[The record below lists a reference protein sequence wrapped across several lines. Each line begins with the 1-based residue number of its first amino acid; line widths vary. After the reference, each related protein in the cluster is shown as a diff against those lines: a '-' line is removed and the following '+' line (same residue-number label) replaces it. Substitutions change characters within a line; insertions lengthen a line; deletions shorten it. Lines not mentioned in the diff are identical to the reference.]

1 MTAEN
6 GESSMSIDQSTTE
19 TRAPQAPAAAG
30 GRGERPAA
38 SLLSR
43 FSPGRYTGVLVGL
56 LVVCLY
62 LAITEPAFG
71 TWDNLMNIVK
81 ANSVMFILALGAT
94 FVIISAGIDL
104 SVASATAA
112 SAMIL
117 GLTLRAGWGT
127 VPAILV
133 TLAFGLGIGLLMGSM
148 ISWLKISFLVV
159 TLGGLSIFQSFALV
173 VNDGATISVFGQG
186 NFDPIRSFVNNEVAG
201 IPILLLFDV
210 ALLLIAGGVL
220 RYTRFGRSL
229 FAVGSNPEAARLNGI
244 NVGVILLFVY
254 GIAGLTAGIASVVQV
269 GRLTGASPE
278 SDPTL
283 LLTVITAVLIGGT
296 AYTGGEGGVFG
307 TLIGVLFLGVVQN
320 GLTLS
325 GVNTFWQGMVSGL
338 ILIGAVG
345 IEVLRRRGRL
355 PRLRR
360 GGPPPEN
367 PPAAPPAAAGPM
379 A

>member
-1 MTAEN
+1 MTVRN
-6 GESSMSIDQSTTE
+6 GDSSMSIDQPTTDA
-19 TRAPQAPAAAG
+19 RPV
-30 GRGERPAA
+30 PAA
-38 SLLSR
+38 SARPRSAGPEWLR
-43 FSPGRYTGVLVGL
+43 RISPGRYSGVLAAL
-56 LVVCLY
+56 LVVCVY

-71 TWDNLMNIVK
+71 TWDNLMNVVK
-81 ANSVMFILALGAT
+81 SNSVMFVLALGAT

-104 SVASATAA
+104 SVASAMAA
-112 SAMIL
+112 SGMIL
-117 GLTLRAGWGT
+117 GLTLRAGWAT
-127 VPAILV
+127 VPAVAV
-133 TLAFGLGIGLLMGSM
+133 TLLFGLGLGLVMGST
-148 ISWLKISFLVV
+148 IAWLKISFLVV

-173 VNDGATISVFGQG
+173 VNDGATISVFGLPG
-186 NFDPIRSFVNNEVAG
+186 FSPIRSFVNDEIAG
-201 IPILLLFDV
+201 IPLLLLFDV
-210 ALLLIAGGVL
+210 ALLLLAGGVL
-220 RYTRFGRSL
+220 RYTRFGRAL

-244 NVGVILLFVY
+244 NVGAVLMTVY
-254 GIAGLTAGIASVVQV
+254 GIAGLTAGVAAVVSV

-345 IEVLRRRGRL
+345 LEVLRRRGRL

-367 PPAAPPAAAGPM
+367 PPAAPAPAAGPT

>member
-1 MTAEN
+1 MSAAE
-6 GESSMSIDQSTTE
+6 T
-19 TRAPQAPAAAG
+19 AAAT
-30 GRGERPAA
+30 AA
-38 SLLSR
+38 DRRDRRTDRRSPMSR
-43 FSPGRYTGVLVGL
+43 ISPGRYSGVLAAL
-56 LVVCLY
+56 AVVSLY

-71 TWDNLMNIVK
+71 TWDNLMNVVK
-81 ANSVMFILALGAT
+81 ANSVMFVLAIGAT

-117 GLTLRAGWGT
+117 GLTLEAGWGAA
-127 VPAILV
+127 PAIAV
-133 TLAFGLGIGLLMGSM
+133 TLLFGLGLGLLMGVT
-148 ISWLKISFLVV
+148 IAWLKISFLVV

-173 VNDGATISVFGQG
+173 ANDGATISVFGLPG
-186 NFDPIRSFVNNEVAG
+186 FSPIRSFVNDEIAG
-201 IPILLLFDV
+201 VPVLLLFDV

-220 RYTRFGRSL
+220 RYTRFGRAL

-244 NVGVILLFVY
+244 NVGAILMAVY
-254 GIAGLTAGIASVVQV
+254 GIAGLTAGIAAIVQV
-269 GRLTGASPE
+269 GRLTGAAPE

-307 TLIGVLFLGVVQN
+307 TMIGVLFLGVVQN

-325 GVNTFWQGMVSGL
+325 GVSTFWQGMVSGL

-345 IEVLRRRGRL
+345 LEVLRRRGRL
-355 PRLRR
+355 PKLRR
-360 GGPPPEN
+360 SA
-367 PPAAPPAAAGPM
+367 AAPPAPPAGPDGP
-379 A
+379 AAATSGAAS

>member
-1 MTAEN
+1 M
-6 GESSMSIDQSTTE
+6 SSIDQPTADAATAGPPP
-19 TRAPQAPAAAG
+19 RAAG
-30 GRGERPAA
+30 AA
-38 SLLSR
+38 PDRAWWRRL
-43 FSPGRYTGVLVGL
+43 SPGRYSGVLFAL
-56 LVVCLY
+56 AVVCVY

-71 TWDNLMNIVK
+71 TWDNLMNVVK
-81 ANSVMFILALGAT
+81 ANSVLFVLAIGAT

-112 SAMIL
+112 SAMVL
-117 GLTLRAGWGT
+117 GLTLRAGWAAA
-127 VPAILV
+127 PAIAV
-133 TLAFGLGIGLLMGSM
+133 TILFGCGLGLLMGAT

-173 VNDGATISVFGQG
+173 VNDGATISVFGLPG
-186 NFDPIRSFVNNEVAG
+186 FEPIRGFVNDEVLG
-201 IPILLLFDV
+201 LPLLLLFDV
-210 ALLLIAGGVL
+210 ALLLVAGGVL
-220 RYTRFGRSL
+220 RYTRFGRAL

-244 NVGVILLFVY
+244 NVGAVLLAVY
-254 GIAGLTAGIASVVQV
+254 GIAGLTAGIAAIVQV

-345 IEVLRRRGRL
+345 LEVLRRRGRL

-360 GGPPPEN
+360 GGPPPES
-367 PPAAPPAAAGPM
+367 PPAAPAPAAGPL

>member
-6 GESSMSIDQSTTE
+6 GETSMSIDQSTSE
-19 TRAPQAPAAAG
+19 ARAQQAPA
-30 GRGERPAA
+30 PAA
-38 SLLSR
+38 RRGDGSSSLLSR
-43 FSPGRYTGVLVGL
+43 LSPGRYTGVLVGL
-56 LVVCLY
+56 LVVCAY

-81 ANSVMFILALGAT
+81 ANSVMFILAVGAT

-117 GLTLRAGWGT
+117 GLTLRSGWGT

-133 TLAFGLGIGLLMGSM
+133 TLAFGMGIGLLMGSM

-186 NFDPIRSFVNNEVAG
+186 NFDPIRGFVNNEIAG
-201 IPILLLFDV
+201 IPILLLFDA
-210 ALLLIAGGVL
+210 ALLLVAGAIL

-244 NVGVILLFVY
+244 NVGAILLLVY

-367 PPAAPPAAAGPM
+367 PPAAPPAAAGPL